1 MRRSPFPARL
11 LVLVVL
17 AVVAACGGDGG
28 GTTTPPPLT
37 VEVTGTRER
46 GNTVDAR
53 VTREGAAV
61 DVGTVQWS
69 FAPATA
75 AEVAGPGRIRLLQAG
90 EVTVTARVGQSTG
103 STTLAVAEPPPLTVV
118 VQGTPQRGATLTA
131 SVQRAGA
138 DVDVAQVQWSFAP
151 AGSAE
156 VVAPGQIRLLQA
168 GAVTIAARL
177 GESTGQVVVNV
188 TEPPVPPLVV
198 TVTGD
203 TERGAIVT
211 ARVTREGVAVD
222 AAAVTWTAAPASAVE
237 NLGGGRFRLLQAG
250 SVTLTA
256 SAAGSTGQA
265 TLQVVEP
272 AALVVQA
279 TGRRERGSA
288 LTLSVLRDGVQ
299 VSPGDV
305 TWTASPA
312 AAVEIAADG
321 TARLRA
327 TGTVTIT
334 AGVEHRSGQLVV
346 DVAAPPTV
354 VFDRVV
360 NANRDIWRVAL
371 DGGELAAVT
380 THAGDDQDPTV
391 ANGTVVFTSFRG
403 GSGDLYAV
411 PLAGGTTRTVI
422 AGAGN
427 QTAAALT
434 PNGQRVAYANDA
446 SGVAKI
452 WTVHIDGTGAARAT
466 PVSFGF
472 AGSPEAGPAWNRTGD
487 RIAFVTALSGSS
499 DIYSFA
505 PGTQPTTLVGGAA
518 AEVEPAYSPDGT
530 RVAFASNR
538 DGDTEVYLFTIATGA
553 VVRLTNRVGSDAQP
567 AWTADGRI
575 VFVSVVDGVARL
587 RWVDPANPA
596 QLFDIDTGTGPAR
609 NPVVVP

>member
-1 MRRSPFPARL
+1 MRRSPSPARL
-11 LVLVVL
+11 LVLLVL
-17 AVVAACGGDGG
+17 AFVAGCGGDGG

-53 VTREGAAV
+53 VTREGTAV
-61 DVGTVQWS
+61 DAGTVQWS

-90 EVTVTARVGQSTG
+90 DVTLTARVGQSTG
-103 STTLAVAEPPPLTVV
+103 STTLSVAEPP
-118 VQGTPQRGATLTA
+118 A
-131 SVQRAGA
+131 
-138 DVDVAQVQWSFAP
+138 
-151 AGSAE
+151 
-156 VVAPGQIRLLQA
+156 
-168 GAVTIAARL
+168 
-177 GESTGQVVVNV
+177 
-188 TEPPVPPLVV
+188 PPLVV
-198 TVTGD
+198 TFTGVP
-203 TERGAIVT
+203 ERGATVT
-211 ARVTREGVAVD
+211 ASVTREGVVVD

-237 NLGGGRFRLLQAG
+237 NLGGGHFRLLQAG

-265 TLQVVEP
+265 ALQVVEP

-288 LTLSVLRDGVQ
+288 LVLRVLRDGVEL
-299 VSPGDV
+299 SSGGV

-321 TARLRA
+321 TARLRE
-327 TGTVTIT
+327 TGTVTLT
-334 AGVEHRSGQLVV
+334 ARVEHRSGQLAV

-354 VFDRVV
+354 VFDRVA

-371 DGGELAAVT
+371 DGRDLAAVT
-380 THAGDDQDPTV
+380 THSGDDQDPAV

-403 GSGDLYAV
+403 GTGDLYAI
-411 PLAGGTTRTVI
+411 PLAGGTTRTVV

-427 QTAAALT
+427 QTGAALT
-434 PNGQRVAYANDA
+434 PDGNRVAYANDA
-446 SGVAKI
+446 NGVAKI
-452 WTVHIDGTGAARAT
+452 WTVNTDGTGAARAT
-466 PVSFGF
+466 PVAFGF

-499 DIYSFA
+499 DIYAFA
-505 PGTQPTTLVGGAA
+505 PGTQPTVLVGGAA

-538 DGDTEVYLFTIATGA
+538 DGDTEVYVVTLATGA

-575 VFVSVVDGVARL
+575 VFVAVVNGEARL
-587 RWVDPANPA
+587 RWLDPADPA
-596 QLFDIDTGTGPAR
+596 QVFDIDTGTGPAR
-609 NPVVVP
+609 NPAVVP